1 MLLKK
6 CYYLYII
13 ILIIQVC
20 IFSSCTTTNSPQQPN
35 NIPTDDD
42 QPYIPP
48 SYISIQNTTPIPTL
62 TPSPLPVPTPS
73 TPPGIA
79 PMPADSTNIWT
90 IMVYLDGDNDLDPY
104 AIQDINSMELV
115 GSTDKVKI
123 VVQYDTSGNYG
134 TRRYLITKDYDQI
147 NITSPVLEN
156 IGEVNMGTSS
166 SLTQF
171 IQFCVT
177 HYPAQKYSL
186 ILWNH
191 GNGFKKPGNLQKDI
205 CWDDTSGG
213 DALTI
218 PELAQAINQAG
229 VSFDLIAM
237 DACMMGMLEVAY
249 EIRNN
254 TKLFVASEENVPAEG
269 LNYQHFLENLVASP
283 YMDNL
288 SLARS
293 MIDSYLYSYPF
304 GTSLTMAAIDCQ
316 SLTSLAIAVN
326 GLAESILND
335 KKTSKETYR
344 TIVTRETIC
353 FSDVD
358 FIDLGDFSYKLT
370 YDPRIL
376 SSQVTTSA
384 QQVENQIKNT
394 ILYHQSQGN
403 NDYWTINNARGI
415 SIYLPIYNK
424 YLDKYNHLQF
434 AQDTRWD
441 ELINFLS
448 VGRR

>member
-1 MLLKK
+1 M
-6 CYYLYII
+6 I
-13 ILIIQVC
+13 
-20 IFSSCTTTNSPQQPN
+20 
-35 NIPTDDD
+35 
-42 QPYIPP
+42 
-48 SYISIQNTTPIPTL
+48 
-62 TPSPLPVPTPS
+62 
-73 TPPGIA
+73 
-79 PMPADSTNIWT
+79 
-90 IMVYLDGDNDLDPY
+90 YLDGDNDLDPY

-123 VVQYDTSGNYG
+123 IVQYDTMGNYG

-147 NITSPVLEN
+147 NITSPILESL
-156 IGEVNMGTSS
+156 GEVNMGTGS

-171 IQFCVT
+171 IQFCAIN
-177 HYPAQKYSL
+177 YPAQKYSL

-191 GNGFKKPGNLQKDI
+191 GNGFKKPGIFQKDI

-213 DALTI
+213 DSLTI
-218 PELAQAINQAG
+218 PELAQAIIQAG
-229 VSFDLIAM
+229 VYFDLITI

-254 TKLFVASEENVPAEG
+254 AMLFVASEENVPAEG
-269 LNYQHFLENLVASP
+269 LNYQYFLESLIASP
-283 YMDNL
+283 SMSSL

-293 MIDSYLYSYPF
+293 MIDTYISSYPF
-304 GTSLTMAAIDCQ
+304 GTSLTLSSVDCQ
-316 SLTSLAIAVN
+316 SLTSLVSAVN
-326 GLAESILND
+326 NFAESILND
-335 KKTSKETYR
+335 RKTTKETYR
-344 TIVTRETIC
+344 SIVTRETIC

-376 SSQVTTSA
+376 NSQVRISA
-384 QQVENQIKNT
+384 QQVLNHLQNT
-394 ILYHQSQGN
+394 VLYHQSQGN
-403 NDYWTINNARGI
+403 NDYWTITNARGI

-424 YLDKYNHLQF
+424 YLEKYNHLQF

-448 VGRR
+448 AGRR

>member
-1 MLLKK
+1 MRIGKNLLVN
-6 CYYLYII
+6 IF
-13 ILIIQVC
+13 ILLILGVWA
-20 IFSSCTTTNSPQQPN
+20 SSCTT
-35 NIPTDDD
+35 IPSST
-42 QPYIPP
+42 IVGP
-48 SYISIQNTTPIPTL
+48 SQTPIS
-62 TPSPLPVPTPS
+62 TPISSPLIPQNS
-73 TPPGIA
+73 T
-79 PMPADSTNIWT
+79 IWT
-90 IMVYLDGDNDLDPY
+90 IMVYLDGDNNLDPY

-115 GSTDKVKI
+115 GSTDKIKI
-123 VVQYDTSGNYG
+123 VVQYDTMGNYG
-134 TRRYLITKDYDQI
+134 TRRYLITKDNDQI
-147 NITSPVLEN
+147 NITSPIIDNV
-156 IGEVNMGTSS
+156 GEVNMGMGS

-171 IQFCVT
+171 IQFCKT
-177 HYPAQKYSL
+177 RYPAQKYSL

-191 GNGFKKPGNLQKDI
+191 GNGFKKPGNFQKDI

-218 PELAQAINQAG
+218 PELAQAIHQTS

-254 TKLFVASEENVPAEG
+254 TNLLVASEENVPAEG
-269 LNYQHFLENLVASP
+269 LNYQYFLENLVTCP

-293 MIDSYLYSYPF
+293 MIDSYFLSYPF
-304 GTSLTMAAIDCQ
+304 GTALTLSAIDCR
-316 SLTSLAIAVN
+316 SLGSLASLVN
-326 GLAESILND
+326 NLAISIINEP
-335 KKTSKETYR
+335 KTPKETYR
-344 TIVTRETIC
+344 TLITRETIC

-358 FIDLGDFSYKLT
+358 FIDLGNFSYKLT

-376 SSQVTTSA
+376 SSQVRASA
-384 QQVENQIKNT
+384 QQVLNYLPSV

-403 NDYWTINNARGI
+403 NDYWTISNAKGI
-415 SIYLPIYNK
+415 SIYFPIYNK
-424 YLDKYNHLQF
+424 YLEKYNQLQF

-448 VGRR
+448 VARR